1 MVYVKVY
8 DILRNVVNIYRYI
21 KFILGSKEQMYYII
35 LGSVEYMYSWKGIG
49 LKKKFIL
56 SSLGLLVD

>member
-1 MVYVKVY
+1 
-8 DILRNVVNIYRYI
+8 
-21 KFILGSKEQMYYII
+21 MYYII

-56 SSLGLLVD
+56 SNLGLLVD